1 MTSISHANLLQR
13 LGTNTQIGDALG
25 LDHTTISRW
34 RTEGIPPRN
43 WVAVA
48 LVAQHAGIE
57 ITAEDIARAFYKRTR
72 AMRTTTRTTAS
83 KGGRLRKQLVLPSA
97 IKL

>member
-1 MTSISHANLLQR
+1 MTSISHANLLER
-13 LGTNTQIGDALG
+13 LGTNTEIGDALG

-48 LVAQHAGIE
+48 LVAQREGIE
-57 ITAEDIARAFYKRTR
+57 ITAEDIARAYYKRTR
-72 AMRTTTRTTAS
+72 AMRRATALATT
-83 KGGRLRKQLVLPSA
+83 KRKALHNSA
-97 IKL
+97 KL

>member
-43 WVAVA
+43 WVAIA
-48 LVAQHAGIE
+48 LVAQQAGIR
-57 ITAEDIARAFYKRTR
+57 ITAEDIARAYFKRTR
-72 AMRTTTRTTAS
+72 ALRATTRTTTS
-83 KGGRLRKQLVLPSA
+83 KGSLLRKQLVQPNT